1 MSERHSMEPNE
12 RIKTAATGAMSAAK
26 SQTVG
31 GAGENPSPTV
41 VDAQTVE
48 AIIADWPK
56 MARSAADE
64 IIKKYGQPNE
74 AIPSRLIW
82 YNNGPWKRTV
92 VYRHEIPHNFPQP
105 HTDVVEQFI
114 DYRVPPEKLSEL
126 AKFDGSLIVE
136 RTAGEV
142 SVRCDMEAANFLAIN
157 LMHEIVTG
165 KLTAEEARKSLS
177 ETISA
182 YVMNRSAPYAEA
194 FQFELP
200 EGQTADKDTTTIAGA
215 MVRQG
220 MEKAKDIVD

>member
-1 MSERHSMEPNE
+1 MSERHSLAPNE

-31 GAGENPSPTV
+31 GAEENPSPTW
-41 VDAQTVE
+41 VDVPTVE
-48 AIIADWPK
+48 AIIGDWPK
-56 MARSAADE
+56 MARSAANE
-64 IIKKYGQPNE
+64 IIEKYGLPNE

-82 YNNGPWKRTV
+82 YNNGSWKRTV

-105 HTDVVEQFI
+105 HTDVIEQFI
-114 DYRVPPEKLSEL
+114 DYHVPPEKFSEL

-142 SVRCDMEAANFLAIN
+142 SARCDMEAANFLAIN
-157 LMHEIVTG
+157 MMHEIVTG
-165 KLTAEEARKSLS
+165 KLTAEEARKLLS
-177 ETISA
+177 ETMSA
-182 YVMNRSAPYAEA
+182 YVMNRPAPYAEA

-200 EGQTADKDTTTIAGA
+200 QGETADTDKTTIAGA

-220 MEKAKDIVD
+220 VEKAKDIVD

>member
-1 MSERHSMEPNE
+1 MEPNE

-26 SQTVG
+26 SQAVG
-31 GAGENPSPTV
+31 GAEENPSPAV

-48 AIIADWPK
+48 AITADWPK
-56 MARSAADE
+56 MAKSAAHE
-64 IIKKYGQPNE
+64 IIEKYGQPNE

-114 DYRVPPEKLSEL
+114 DYHVPPEKFSEL
-126 AKFDGSLIVE
+126 AKFDCSVIVE

-142 SVRCDMEAANFLAIN
+142 SARCDMEAANFLAIN
-157 LMHEIVTG
+157 MMHEIVTG
-165 KLTAEEARKSLS
+165 KLTAEEARETYS
-177 ETISA
+177 ENTSA
-182 YVMNRSAPYAEA
+182 YVMNRPAPYAEA

-200 EGQTADKDTTTIAGA
+200 RGETADKDKTTIAGD

-220 MEKAKDIVD
+220 VEKAKDIVG

>member
-1 MSERHSMEPNE
+1 MEPSE
-12 RIKTAATGAMSAAK
+12 RIKTATTGAMSAAK

-31 GAGENPSPTV
+31 GAEENPSPTV

-48 AIIADWPK
+48 ALIADWTK
-56 MARSAADE
+56 MAKSAADE
-64 IIKKYGQPNE
+64 IIEKYGQPNE

-82 YNNGPWKRTV
+82 YDNGPWKRTV

-114 DYRVPPEKLSEL
+114 DYHVPPEKFSDL

-142 SVRCDMEAANFLAIN
+142 SARCDMEAANFLAIN
-157 LMHEIVTG
+157 IMHEIVTG

-182 YVMNRSAPYAEA
+182 YAMNRSAPYAET

-200 EGQTADKDTTTIAGA
+200 QEQTADKDETTIAGA

-220 MEKAKDIVD
+220 LEKAKDIVG

>member
-1 MSERHSMEPNE
+1 MSERHSMEPTE
-12 RIKTAATGAMSAAK
+12 RLKTAATGAMSAAK
-26 SQTVG
+26 SQTAG
-31 GAGENPSPTV
+31 GAEENPSPTV

-48 AIIADWPK
+48 ALVADWPK
-56 MARSAADE
+56 MAKSAADE

-82 YNNGPWKRTV
+82 YDNGPWKRTV

-114 DYRVPPEKLSEL
+114 DYHVPPEKFSEL
-126 AKFDGSLIVE
+126 AKFDGSVIVE

-142 SVRCDMEAANFLAIN
+142 SARCDMEAANFLALN
-157 LMHEIVTG
+157 MMHEIVTG
-165 KLTAEEARKSLS
+165 KLTAEEARKVYS
-177 ETISA
+177 ENTSA

-194 FQFELP
+194 FQYEP
-200 EGQTADKDTTTIAGA
+200 PRGETADKDETTIAGD

-220 MEKAKDIVD
+220 VEKAKDIIG

>member
-1 MSERHSMEPNE
+1 MEPTE

-31 GAGENPSPTV
+31 GAEENPSPTV

-48 AIIADWPK
+48 ALIADWPR
-56 MARSAADE
+56 MAKSAADE

-82 YNNGPWKRTV
+82 YANGPWKRTV

-114 DYRVPPEKLSEL
+114 DYHVPPEKVSEL
-126 AKFDGSLIVE
+126 AKFDGSVIVE

-142 SVRCDMEAANFLAIN
+142 SARCDMEAANFLALN
-157 LMHEIVTG
+157 MMHEIVTG
-165 KLTAEEARKSLS
+165 KLTAEEARKVYS
-177 ETISA
+177 ENTSA

-200 EGQTADKDTTTIAGA
+200 REETADKDETTIAGA
-215 MVRQG
+215 MARQG
-220 MEKAKDIVD
+220 VEKAKDIVS

>member
-1 MSERHSMEPNE
+1 MLWTNQQRRAQM
-12 RIKTAATGAMSAAK
+12 
-26 SQTVG
+26 
-31 GAGENPSPTV
+31 PS
-41 VDAQTVE
+41 VDQE
-48 AIIADWPK
+48 ELL
-56 MARSAADE
+56 S
-64 IIKKYGQPNE
+64 E

-82 YNNGPWKRTV
+82 YDNGPWKRTV

-114 DYRVPPEKLSEL
+114 DYHVPPERLSEL

-142 SVRCDMEAANFLAIN
+142 SARCDMEAANFLALN

-177 ETISA
+177 ETMSA
-182 YVMNRSAPYAEA
+182 YVMNRPAPYAEA

-200 EGQTADKDTTTIAGA
+200 QGETADTDKTTIAGA

-220 MEKAKDIVD
+220 VEKAKDIVD

>member
-1 MSERHSMEPNE
+1 MEPDE

-31 GAGENPSPTV
+31 GAEENPSPTV

-48 AIIADWPK
+48 ALTADWPK
-56 MARSAADE
+56 MAKSAANE
-64 IIKKYGQPNE
+64 TIKKYGQPNE

-105 HTDVVEQFI
+105 HTDVVENFI
-114 DYRVPPEKLSEL
+114 DYHVPPEKFSEL

-142 SVRCDMEAANFLAIN
+142 SARCDMEAANFLALN
-157 LMHEIVTG
+157 MMHEIVTG
-165 KLTAEEARKSLS
+165 KRTAEEARKTLS

-182 YVMNRSAPYAEA
+182 YAMNRPAPYAEG

-200 EGQTADKDTTTIAGA
+200 QGATTDKDETIIASD

-220 MEKAKDIVD
+220 VEKVKDLGR

>member
-1 MSERHSMEPNE
+1 MEPTE

-31 GAGENPSPTV
+31 GADENPSPTL

-48 AIIADWPK
+48 ALTADWPK
-56 MARSAADE
+56 MAKSAADE

-82 YNNGPWKRTV
+82 YDNGPWKRTV

-114 DYRVPPEKLSEL
+114 DYHVPPEKVSEL
-126 AKFDGSLIVE
+126 AKFDGSVIVE

-142 SVRCDMEAANFLAIN
+142 SARCDMEAANFLAIN
-157 LMHEIVTG
+157 MMHEIVTG
-165 KLTAEEARKSLS
+165 KLTAEEARNVYS
-177 ETISA
+177 ENTSA

-200 EGQTADKDTTTIAGA
+200 QGETADKDETTIAGA